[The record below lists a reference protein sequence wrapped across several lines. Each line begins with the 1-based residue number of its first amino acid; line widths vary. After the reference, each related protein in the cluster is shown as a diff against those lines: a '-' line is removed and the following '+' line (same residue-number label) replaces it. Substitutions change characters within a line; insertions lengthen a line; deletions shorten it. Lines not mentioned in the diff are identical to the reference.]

1 MRMPRHR
8 FRASLAARLVTL
20 FCCGSALI
28 MIAVTASL
36 YHTLRM
42 QVEALDT
49 EVIEGKTR
57 IIEHLLSEAGTPD
70 RLDEVLERLSDLPI
84 SHPDLSIG
92 LRVGDDWVMAPQP
105 EIAATAA
112 RLASGV
118 PPQQSDL
125 TTVQGVDS
133 TWWLKYIHH
142 TWPQAS
148 AAPAEV
154 LVALDV
160 SDSRR
165 LLRAEAVTAS
175 LVALFG
181 SLLSGVLAF
190 FVVRR
195 GLAPIARVAE
205 RAEQIT
211 VHGLGTAL
219 AAEDAP
225 TEIRGLAESIN
236 HMLARLDKSYRALE
250 QFSADIAHELRTPI
264 NNLLLQTQV
273 TLSRPRDAEEYS
285 EVLLSNLEELQR
297 LDRMV
302 ADMLFL
308 ARADRGVL
316 TVADETVDLAQEA
329 SNVAEY
335 FEPAA
340 SERSQEIVIRGRSV
354 ARGDRLMIRRAITNL
369 LSNAVRHA
377 PPGDRIEV
385 RARSAADAAVFEVTN
400 ACSTPIRPDELPR
413 LFARF
418 ARRDAP
424 RDDDTESA
432 GLGLAIVDSIMR
444 LHGGVAQA
452 ECGSF
457 GIRFILRFPPRRSL
471 QERNRRVIPL
481 LAMVS

>member
-1 MRMPRHR
+1 MNGSPPR
-8 FRASLAARLVTL
+8 FRSSLTARLVTL

-36 YHTLRM
+36 YHTLRL
-42 QVEALDT
+42 QVEALDA

-57 IIEHLLSEAGTPD
+57 TVEHLLDDAGTPD
-70 RLDEVLERLSDLPI
+70 RLDEVRERLSDLLM
-84 SHPDLSIG
+84 SHPDLSVG
-92 LRVGDDWVMAPQP
+92 LRVGDDWIVAPLP
-105 EIAATAA
+105 EVAAAA
-112 RLASGV
+112 VRLGSGV
-118 PPQQSDL
+118 PPATADL
-125 TTVQGVDS
+125 ATVEGVDR
-133 TWWLKYIHH
+133 TWWLKRVQHPW
-142 TWPQAS
+142 TGAS
-148 AAPAEV
+148 TAPVEV
-154 LVALDV
+154 VVALDV
-160 SDSRR
+160 SDSER
-165 LLRAEAVTAS
+165 LLRGEAVTAS
-175 LVALFG
+175 LVGLFG
-181 SLLSGVLAF
+181 SLLSGALAF
-190 FVVRR
+190 FVARR

-211 VHGLGTAL
+211 VQGLGTAL
-219 AAEDAP
+219 AVEDAP

-236 HMLARLDKSYRALE
+236 HMLARLSDSFRALE

-273 TLSRPRDAEEYS
+273 TLSRPRDAEEYR
-285 EVLLSNLEELQR
+285 EALLSNLEELQR

-316 TVADETVDLAQEA
+316 TVADDTVDLAQEA
-329 SNVAEY
+329 TNVAEY

-340 SERSQEIVIRGRSV
+340 SERSQEIVIHGHSV

-377 PPGDRIEV
+377 PPGDRIVV

-400 ACSTPIRPDELPR
+400 SCPAPIRSDELPR
-413 LFARF
+413 LFTRF
-418 ARRDAP
+418 ARGNEPREDDRDG
-424 RDDDTESA
+424 A

-452 ECGSF
+452 ESGSF
-457 GIRFILRFPPRRSL
+457 GIRFTLRFPSIL
-471 QERNRRVIPL
+471 TGT
-481 LAMVS
+481 

>member
-1 MRMPRHR
+1 MNGSPPR
-8 FRASLAARLVTL
+8 FRSSLTARLVTL

-36 YHTLRM
+36 YHTLRL
-42 QVEALDT
+42 QVEALDA

-57 IIEHLLSEAGTPD
+57 TVEHLLDDAGTPD
-70 RLDEVLERLSDLPI
+70 RLDEVRERLSDLLM
-84 SHPDLSIG
+84 SHPDLSVG
-92 LRVGDDWVMAPQP
+92 LRVGDDWIVAPLP
-105 EIAATAA
+105 EVAAAA
-112 RLASGV
+112 VRLGSGV
-118 PPQQSDL
+118 PPATADL
-125 TTVQGVDS
+125 ATVEGLDR
-133 TWWLKYIHH
+133 TWWLKRVQHPW
-142 TWPQAS
+142 TGAS
-148 AAPAEV
+148 TAPVEV
-154 LVALDV
+154 VVALDV
-160 SDSRR
+160 SDSER
-165 LLRAEAVTAS
+165 LLRGEAVTAS
-175 LVALFG
+175 LVGLFG
-181 SLLSGVLAF
+181 SLLSGALAF
-190 FVVRR
+190 FVARR

-211 VHGLGTAL
+211 VQGLGTAL
-219 AAEDAP
+219 AVEDAP

-236 HMLARLDKSYRALE
+236 HMLARLSDSFRALE

-273 TLSRPRDAEEYS
+273 TLSRPRDAEEYR
-285 EVLLSNLEELQR
+285 EALLSNLEELQR

-316 TVADETVDLAQEA
+316 TVADDTVDLAQEA
-329 SNVAEY
+329 TNVAEY

-340 SERSQEIVIRGRSV
+340 SERSQEIVIHGHSV

-377 PPGDRIEV
+377 PPGDRIVV

-400 ACSTPIRPDELPR
+400 SCPAPIRSDELPR
-413 LFARF
+413 LFTRF
-418 ARRDAP
+418 ARGNEPREDDRDG
-424 RDDDTESA
+424 A

-452 ECGSF
+452 ESGSF
-457 GIRFILRFPPRRSL
+457 GIRFTLRFPSIL
-471 QERNRRVIPL
+471 TGT
-481 LAMVS
+481 

>member
-1 MRMPRHR
+1 MNGSPPR
-8 FRASLAARLVTL
+8 FRSSLTARLVTL

-36 YHTLRM
+36 YHTLRL
-42 QVEALDT
+42 QVEALDA

-57 IIEHLLSEAGTPD
+57 TVEHLLDDAGTPD
-70 RLDEVLERLSDLPI
+70 RLDEVRERLSDLLM
-84 SHPDLSIG
+84 SHPDLSVG
-92 LRVGDDWVMAPQP
+92 LRVGDDWIVAPLP
-105 EIAATAA
+105 EVAAAA
-112 RLASGV
+112 VRLGSGV
-118 PPQQSDL
+118 PPATADL
-125 TTVQGVDS
+125 ATVEGLDR
-133 TWWLKYIHH
+133 TWWLKRVQHPW
-142 TWPQAS
+142 TGAS
-148 AAPAEV
+148 TAPVEV
-154 LVALDV
+154 VVALDV
-160 SDSRR
+160 SDSER
-165 LLRAEAVTAS
+165 LLRGEAVTAS
-175 LVALFG
+175 LVGLFG
-181 SLLSGVLAF
+181 SLLSGALAF
-190 FVVRR
+190 FVARR

-211 VHGLGTAL
+211 VQGLGTAL
-219 AAEDAP
+219 AVEDAP

-236 HMLARLDKSYRALE
+236 HMLARLSDSFRALE

-273 TLSRPRDAEEYS
+273 TLSRPRDAEEYR
-285 EVLLSNLEELQR
+285 EALLSNLEELQR

-316 TVADETVDLAQEA
+316 TVADDTVDLAQEA
-329 SNVAEY
+329 TNVAEY

-340 SERSQEIVIRGRSV
+340 SERSQEIVIHGHSV

-377 PPGDRIEV
+377 PPGDRMVV

-400 ACSTPIRPDELPR
+400 SCPAPIRSDELPR
-413 LFARF
+413 LFTRF
-418 ARRDAP
+418 ARGNEPREDDRDG
-424 RDDDTESA
+424 A

-452 ECGSF
+452 ESGSF
-457 GIRFILRFPPRRSL
+457 GIRFTLRFPSIL
-471 QERNRRVIPL
+471 TGT
-481 LAMVS
+481 

>member
-1 MRMPRHR
+1 MKWLRPR
-8 FRASLAARLVTL
+8 FRTSLAARLVTL

-36 YHTLRM
+36 YHALRM
-42 QVEALDT
+42 QVEGLDT

-57 IIEHLLSEAGTPD
+57 IIERFLDEAATPE
-70 RLDEVLERLSDLPI
+70 RLDEVLERLNDLLI
-84 SHPDLSIG
+84 SHPDLSVG
-92 LRVGDDWVMAPQP
+92 LRVGDDWIVAPQP
-105 EIAATAA
+105 EIAVAA
-112 RLASGV
+112 AGLAPDIPV
-118 PPQQSDL
+118 PL
-125 TTVQGVDS
+125 ATVQGVER
-133 TWWLKYIHH
+133 TWWLKRIQHP
-142 TWPQAS
+142 WPRAS
-148 AAPAEV
+148 AAPVEV

-165 LLRAEAVTAS
+165 LVRGEAVTAS

-211 VHGLGTAL
+211 VQGLGTAL
-219 AAEDAP
+219 AVEDAP

-236 HMLARLDKSYRALE
+236 HMLARLNESFRALE

-273 TLSRPRDAEEYS
+273 TLSRPRDAEEYR
-285 EVLLSNLEELQR
+285 EALLSDLEELQR

-302 ADMLFL
+302 SDMLFL
-308 ARADRGVL
+308 ARADRGVFA
-316 TVADETVDLAQEA
+316 VADEAVDLAQEA
-329 SNVAEY
+329 TNVAEY

-340 SERSQEIVIRGRSV
+340 SEKMQEIVIRGRSV

-385 RARSAADAAVFEVTN
+385 RARWAGDASLFEVTN
-400 ACSTPIRPDELPR
+400 SCLTPIGPDELPR

-418 ARRDAP
+418 AKRDRP
-424 RDDDTESA
+424 RDDDAESA

-452 ECGSF
+452 ESGSF
-457 GIRFILRFPPRRSL
+457 GIRFTLRFPNTPIL
-471 QERNRRVIPL
+471 TGT
-481 LAMVS
+481 

>member
-1 MRMPRHR
+1 MNGSPPR
-8 FRASLAARLVTL
+8 FRSSLTARLVTL

-36 YHTLRM
+36 YHTLRL
-42 QVEALDT
+42 QVEALDA

-57 IIEHLLSEAGTPD
+57 TVEHLLDDAGTPD
-70 RLDEVLERLSDLPI
+70 RLDEVRERLSDLLM
-84 SHPDLSIG
+84 SHPDLSVG
-92 LRVGDDWVMAPQP
+92 LRVGDDWIVAPLP
-105 EIAATAA
+105 EVAAAA
-112 RLASGV
+112 VRLGSGV
-118 PPQQSDL
+118 PPATADL
-125 TTVQGVDS
+125 ATVEGVDR
-133 TWWLKYIHH
+133 TWWLKRVQHPW
-142 TWPQAS
+142 TGAS
-148 AAPAEV
+148 TAPVEV
-154 LVALDV
+154 VVALDV
-160 SDSRR
+160 SDSER
-165 LLRAEAVTAS
+165 LLRGEAVTAS
-175 LVALFG
+175 LVGLFG
-181 SLLSGVLAF
+181 SLLSGALAF
-190 FVVRR
+190 FVARR

-211 VHGLGTAL
+211 VQGLGTAL
-219 AAEDAP
+219 AVEDAP

-236 HMLARLDKSYRALE
+236 HMLARLSDSFRALE

-273 TLSRPRDAEEYS
+273 TLSRPRDAEEYR
-285 EVLLSNLEELQR
+285 EALLSNLEELQR

-316 TVADETVDLAQEA
+316 TVADDTVDLAQEA
-329 SNVAEY
+329 TNVAEY

-340 SERSQEIVIRGRSV
+340 SERSQEIVIHGHSV

-377 PPGDRIEV
+377 PPGDRMVV

-400 ACSTPIRPDELPR
+400 SCPAPIRSDELPR
-413 LFARF
+413 LFTRF
-418 ARRDAP
+418 ARGNEPREDDRDG
-424 RDDDTESA
+424 A

-452 ECGSF
+452 ESGSF
-457 GIRFILRFPPRRSL
+457 GIRFTLRFPSIL
-471 QERNRRVIPL
+471 TGT
-481 LAMVS
+481 

>member
-1 MRMPRHR
+1 MPQLR
-8 FRASLAARLVTL
+8 FRSSLAARLVTL

-42 QVEALDT
+42 EVEALDA

-57 IIEHLLSEAGTPD
+57 TIERLLDEAGTPD
-70 RLDEVLERLSDLPI
+70 RLDEILERLSDLLI
-84 SHPDLSIG
+84 SHPDLSVG
-92 LRVGDDWVMAPQP
+92 LRIGDDWIVAPRP
-105 EIAATAA
+105 EIAATAV

-118 PPQQSDL
+118 PPPQRSL
-125 TTVQGVDS
+125 ATVQGVGR
-133 TWWLKYIHH
+133 TWSLKRIYHP
-142 TWPQAS
+142 WPRAS

-160 SDSRR
+160 SDSQR
-165 LLRAEAVTAS
+165 LLRVEAVTAS

-181 SLLSGVLAF
+181 TLLSGVLAF

-211 VHGLGTAL
+211 VQGLGTEL

-225 TEIRGLAESIN
+225 TEIRGLADSIN
-236 HMLARLDKSYRALE
+236 HMLGRLNDSFSALE

-273 TLSRPRDAEEYS
+273 TLSRPRDAEEYC
-285 EVLLSNLEELQR
+285 EALLSNLEELQR

-316 TVADETVDLAQEA
+316 TVANETVDLAQEA

-340 SERSQEIVIRGRSV
+340 SERLQEIVIRGHSV

-400 ACSTPIRPDELPR
+400 SCPTPIRPEELPR
-413 LFARF
+413 LFGRF
-418 ARRDAP
+418 ARRDEP
-424 RDDDTESA
+424 RDDDAESA

-452 ECGSF
+452 ESGSF
-457 GIRFILRFPPRRSL
+457 GVRFTLRFPHAPIL
-471 QERNRRVIPL
+471 TVT
-481 LAMVS
+481 